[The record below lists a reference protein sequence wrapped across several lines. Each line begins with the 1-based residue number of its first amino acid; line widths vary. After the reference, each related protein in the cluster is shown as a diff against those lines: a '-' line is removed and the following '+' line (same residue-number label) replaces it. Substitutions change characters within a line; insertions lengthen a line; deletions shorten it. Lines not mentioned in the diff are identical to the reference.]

1 MKKSSTFRHNIL
13 TLIQF
18 INIILFIYSLIK
30 YFATNNYLYIYLV
43 TFFMFTFGMTLLYYA
58 LGNNETDYNN
68 YIYLTKEEYDKL
80 NNKINID
87 EKVIKEKNKRIK
99 ELKNIIDK
107 VKD

>member
-1 MKKSSTFRHNIL
+1 
-13 TLIQF
+13 
-18 INIILFIYSLIK
+18 
-30 YFATNNYLYIYLV
+30 
-43 TFFMFTFGMTLLYYA
+43 MFTFGMTLLYYA

-87 EKVIKEKNKRIK
+87 EKIIKEKNKRIK